1 VDKNQPIKRNKLTP
15 LKSKKHTIKSKR
27 PTTRRSNTML
37 LRRKLRKSNIRKKK
51 RSQNLSNQLKMTVG
65 LLLEERRSDFGLR
78 TKTCDLFEHIYLS
91 MSSFYAH

>member
-1 VDKNQPIKRNKLTP
+1 VDKNQPIKRNKLTL

-27 PTTRRSNTML
+27 PITRRSNTML
-37 LRRKLRKSNIRKKK
+37 QRRKLRKSNIRRKK
-51 RSQNLSNQLKMTVG
+51 RSQNQSQLKMTVG